1 MDKLAKRIIVYGR
14 VQGVGFRPSV
24 CRLAEKWALQ
34 GYVRNLGGIVEIVA
48 AGSLVAYENFK
59 QELLL
64 LLEPVLVERIEEAAI
79 ALDTFTSLWEQ
90 NLKISANPQLNFFSV
105 ASAGTPQQAVL
116 PADIGLCPDCLAEMV
131 NLSNRRY
138 RYPYISCAQCGPRYT
153 IIDKLPYDRENTSMK
168 KFDMCKS
175 CNNEYFDM
183 QDRRGHAETISC
195 WDCGPQ
201 ITGYVKNTQK
211 SLRDIEAIDT
221 AKQLLLE
228 DKIIMVKAVGGFN
241 LICRADKL
249 PVVAQLR
256 QLKQRLS
263 KPLAIMCKNIEVV
276 EKLCELS
283 AREKE
288 LLESSVRPIVL
299 LNRKDNKQIASNV
312 SNGTPRLGV
321 FLPPMGLYYQL
332 CSMGVPLIVTSCN
345 HSGVPI
351 IYKDEEAVQFYQEHE
366 EIAGLFT
373 YDREI
378 LRPADDAV
386 VTDKQILRR
395 TKGFMPEPITLEKLS
410 CDNQVLA
417 VGAQMEPGFCLSV
430 GNKIYP
436 AQIPGE
442 LEEEETEALWLNSVK
457 DWQKLLNIKPNV
469 VVGDLHPGYS
479 STLLGEN
486 ISKEI
491 NGELLQV
498 QHHHAHAL
506 AVIAEHELEGKT
518 LAVCFDGTGYGLD
531 GTVWGGEFLLCE
543 GTEFTRLAH
552 LEAVPMLGGDASM
565 KQAWKSMLCYLAQ
578 WEKQLGDTKLNFDSC
593 YEVVKAALA
602 GNINVIANSSM
613 GRLFDAVAAILGIAD
628 FNSHQ
633 GRCAQA
639 LESLATEA
647 IKEKIEPLSL
657 CFKQLQTKEDL
668 VWSTESIWTVLLEA
682 RQKLQAFET
691 QQERESLQKAVA
703 LGFHKAIINMVT
715 ETAKYAYTEYG
726 VKQIVLGGGCF
737 ANNVL
742 LKGCV
747 KALENLNFK
756 VYYNQKVPPGDGGI
770 ALGQAYYGMLKS
782 KLNRKA

>member
-1 MDKLAKRIIVYGR
+1 MEKLAKHIIVYGR
-14 VQGVGFRPSV
+14 VQGVGFRPNV
-24 CRLAEKWALQ
+24 CRLAEKHALQ

-48 AGSLVAYENFK
+48 AGAVNAYAEFK

-64 LLEPVLVERIEEAAI
+64 LPKPTLVEKIEEEI
-79 ALDTFTSLWEQ
+79 LSWDVFTSLWQQALEK
-90 NLKISANPQLNFFSV
+90 NSTNNCDFFSV
-105 ASAGTPQQAVL
+105 ASTGEPNQAVL
-116 PADIGLCPDCLAEMV
+116 PADIGACPECWAEMA
-131 NLSNRRY
+131 NPGNRRY

-153 IIDKLPYDRENTSMK
+153 IMERMPYDRANTAMK
-168 KFDMCKS
+168 KFAMCKF
-175 CNNEYFDM
+175 CNNEYYDM

-195 WDCGPQ
+195 WNCGPQ
-201 ITGYVKNTQK
+201 LTGFVKNTRK
-211 SLRDIEAIDT
+211 SLRDIEAIDM

-241 LICRADKL
+241 LVCRADKVS
-249 PVVAQLR
+249 VVDQVR
-256 QLKQRLS
+256 SLKQRPT
-263 KPLAIMCKNIEVV
+263 KPFALMCQNLEAV
-276 EKLCELS
+276 EKLCQLN

-288 LLESSVRPIVL
+288 LLESSARSIVL
-299 LNRKDNKQIASNV
+299 LKRKANNKQIASNV
-312 SNGTPRLGV
+312 SAGTPRLGV

-332 CSMGVPLIVTSCN
+332 CSMGIPLIVTSCN
-345 HSGVPI
+345 HSGAPI
-351 IYKDEEAVQFYQEHE
+351 IYKDEEAELFYQQHE

-378 LRPADDAV
+378 LRPADDGV
-386 VTDKQILRR
+386 VTDKQVLRR
-395 TKGFMPEPITLEKLS
+395 TKGYMPEPLILEKLN
-410 CDNQVLA
+410 CHKQVLA

-442 LEEEETEALWLNSVK
+442 LEEEETEALWMNSVD

-491 NGELLQV
+491 HCEFLQI

-506 AVIAEHELEGKT
+506 AVMAEHELEGKT
-518 LAVCFDGTGYGLD
+518 LAVCFDGTGYGPD
-531 GTVWGGEFLLCE
+531 GTVWGGEFLLCA
-543 GTEFTRLAH
+543 GTEFARLAH

-565 KQAWKSMLCYLAQ
+565 KQAWKSMFCYLAQ
-578 WEKQLGDTKLNFDSC
+578 WEKLHGEFKLNFDSR

-613 GRLFDAVAAILGIAD
+613 GRLFDAVAALLEIAD

-639 LESLATEA
+639 LESLATDA
-647 IKEKIEPLSL
+647 IKEKIEPLAL
-657 CFKQLQTKEDL
+657 CFKQLQTNESL
-668 VWSTESIWTVLLEA
+668 VWSSDSIWSELLEA
-682 RQKLQAFET
+682 RQKLQELGK
-691 QQERESLQKAVA
+691 QQEKERLQRSAA
-703 LGFHKAIINMVT
+703 LGFHKAIINMVA
-715 ETAKYAYTEYG
+715 ETAKYAYAKQG

-737 ANNVL
+737 ANNIL
-742 LKGCV
+742 LEGCV
-747 KALENLNFK
+747 KALEALEFK

-770 ALGQAYYGMLKS
+770 ALGQAYYGMLKQ
-782 KLNRKA
+782 KEE